1 MPADCCVAEAVY
13 VKSKRM
19 PADRCAAFPV
29 GVILQ
34 RPGTN
39 GGVKITAP
47 DKLGIE
53 ASRLANNYNFS
64 LADTLFRRE

>member
-1 MPADCCVAEAVY
+1 
-13 VKSKRM
+13 M

-47 DKLGIE
+47 GKLGIE
-53 ASRLANNYNFS
+53 ARRLANNYNF
-64 LADTLFRRE
+64 